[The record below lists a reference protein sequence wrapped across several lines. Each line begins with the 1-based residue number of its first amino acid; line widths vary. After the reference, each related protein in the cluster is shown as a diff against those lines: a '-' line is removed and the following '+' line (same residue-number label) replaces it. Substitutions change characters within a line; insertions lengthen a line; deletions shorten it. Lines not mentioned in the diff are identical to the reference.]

1 MGKPDFYFI
10 SNKQNNKTQEANNAN
25 FVFKKEELQG
35 FKDILNKLSIEIEVH
50 DFIKYLK
57 KAIQARESTKFDFT
71 RNLSVALDL
80 MIKYGIEELGLS
92 REDVGY
98 LTFDDFQ
105 NIKKKQL
112 SKKTIVSV
120 VKLRKIDFSEKH
132 LAKLPSFISDEK
144 DFFGYEQGKSEAN
157 YVTILNVVAD
167 LSFIKSDHADNIKG
181 KIVAIP
187 NADPGLI
194 GSFLIILQDW

>member
-1 MGKPDFYFI
+1 MLIGKNQIFI
-10 SNKQNNKTQEANNAN
+10 SLATNKITKPKKLTTLIL
-25 FVFKKEELQG
+25 FLKEELQG

-105 NIKKKQL
+105 NIKKTVKQK
-112 SKKTIVSV
+112 SNSISCKT
-120 VKLRKIDFSEKH
+120 
-132 LAKLPSFISDEK
+132 
-144 DFFGYEQGKSEAN
+144 
-157 YVTILNVVAD
+157 
-167 LSFIKSDHADNIKG
+167 
-181 KIVAIP
+181 
-187 NADPGLI
+187 
-194 GSFLIILQDW
+194 